1 MKASRVFLIV
11 FTSAVSFALAEEG
24 QPVRLADCP
33 AIVQA
38 RLTENAERLKGTV
51 GPVEKTQAQATEFY
65 QVRIAAAEGKVWSV
79 KVLTDGKVLEAVEKK
94 QAKGKLVALHD
105 SFRRWFGSV
114 TGW

>member
-1 MKASRVFLIV
+1 MKASRLFLIV
-11 FTSAVSFALAEEG
+11 FTSAISFAVAEEG
-24 QPVRLADCP
+24 QPVPLADCP

-51 GPVEKTQAQATEFY
+51 GPVEKARAQETEFY
-65 QVRIAAAEGKVWSV
+65 DARIAGPDGKVWSV
-79 KVLTDGKVLEAVEKK
+79 KVLTDGKVLEVVEKK

>member
-1 MKASRVFLIV
+1 MKASRLFLLV

-24 QPVRLADCP
+24 QPVPLADCP
-33 AIVQA
+33 AIVQT

-51 GPVEKTQAQATEFY
+51 GPVEKAQETEFY
-65 QVRIAAAEGKVWSV
+65 DGRIAAPYGKVWSV
-79 KVLTDGKVLEAVEKK
+79 KVLTDGKVLEVVEKE